1 MRPRILHFPQHC
13 QTVHY
18 WHSQRFPQPPITSLD
33 TIPQKI
39 IHYQSWH
46 YLLKQALPIF
56 SNFNVTIHN
65 QLWDD
70 INSPNHPLPVLS
82 CHGSLQPSI
91 TSLELT
97 YIPTTIQYQS
107 WHHFLKPSTTTNLDI
122 ISYNHSLPFWHHGII
137 SYKQPLGALA
147 PFPTNTLCLSWP
159 HFLQPSIT
167 SLDTTLIPLATHYHY
182 WDHSCNH
189 PSLVL
194 TWFPATILCKSWHHF
209 LQSSTTSLNTIP
221 NNHPLPVL
229 TSFPTTIYYKL

>member
-18 WHSQRFPQPPITSLD
+18 WHSQRFLQPPITSLD

-39 IHYQSWH
+39 IHYQSWY

-56 SNFNVTIHN
+56 SKFNVTIHN
-65 QLWDD
+65 QLWVD

-82 CHGSLQPSI
+82 WHGSLQPSI

-122 ISYNHSLPFWHHGII
+122 ISYNHSLPFWHHFLQTATRSLSTI
-137 SYKQPLGALA
+137 SYKHPLPILA
-147 PFPTNTLCLSWP
+147 SFPTTIHHQSWHDINTPGHPLPVLRS
-159 HFLQPSIT
+159 FLQPSIT
-167 SLDTTLIPLATHYHY
+167 GLDLI
-182 WDHSCNH
+182 SCH
-189 PSLVL
+189 
-194 TWFPATILCKSWHHF
+194 
-209 LQSSTTSLNTIP
+209 
-221 NNHPLPVL
+221 HPLQVL
-229 TSFPTTIYYKL
+229 TSFPTTIHYKP